1 MGQTVL
7 PGQTHALWFVLAEA
21 QLCPQGSGRGRAS
34 ESPVISGTVHTHSPK
49 DTGSDMHTLIP
60 RPEGGDG
67 PWAAS
72 PGCGVLGW
80 HRPPSVGAPG
90 SGCAGACVTVGR
102 RSGSVRG
109 RCVCRTS
116 AWMAGVRPC
125 LCMMCA
131 HSMRHLR
138 VTTFLPLGRTAQRKV
153 AGPRGEGHEAPTFSR
168 SQGHVGG
175 PWGVQNWD

>member
-1 MGQTVL
+1 MCVSPRRICCGHNPRGDRRLVGQTVL

-102 RSGSVRG
+102 RSGSVWG

-116 AWMAGVRPC
+116 TWMAGGSEALFVRDVCP
-125 LCMMCA
+125 
-131 HSMRHLR
+131 
-138 VTTFLPLGRTAQRKV
+138 
-153 AGPRGEGHEAPTFSR
+153 
-168 SQGHVGG
+168 
-175 PWGVQNWD
+175 